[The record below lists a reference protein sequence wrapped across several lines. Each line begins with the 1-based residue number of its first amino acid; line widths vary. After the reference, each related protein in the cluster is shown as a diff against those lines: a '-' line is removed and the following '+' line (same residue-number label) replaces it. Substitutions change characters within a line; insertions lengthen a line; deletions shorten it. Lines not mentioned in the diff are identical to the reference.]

1 MSGIFGNMFDF
12 NRDGKFNA
20 AEKAADI
27 AALQE
32 VLRQNDELTQAQ
44 EAEKSGEIYEYYTN
58 SDSDNQSSFVS
69 SLEDLNPDDDEFEDD
84 GLDEYVDEY
93 DPFGIDDAESDY
105 KSPFDIG
112 LYDDDDEYV
121 DEYDREIGA
130 DGYDF

>member
-12 NRDGKFNA
+12 NRDGKLNA

-44 EAEKSGEIYEYYTN
+44 EAEKSREIYEYYTN
-58 SDSDNQSSFVS
+58 SDSDNQSSFAA
-69 SLEDLNPDDDEFEDD
+69 SLEDPNPDDDEFEDD

-105 KSPFDIG
+105 KSSFDIG